1 MNKLKKKTLKKT
13 YKKNIKKHERKLQ
26 RIEENSSKRIIKEKL
41 IFIQGAS
48 PPRIWRGGYW
58 RCHTRSQTEL
68 TSVAISIETCFSAIF
83 IVIFVCAL
91 FPEYI
96 VIEGGATLTFDVRL
110 VQHNQMR

>member
-1 MNKLKKKTLKKT
+1 MPPHLA
-13 YKKNIKKHERKLQ
+13 YG
-26 RIEENSSKRIIKEKL
+26 EEGTGDVIPGLGQSSLLWLFLLRL
-41 IFIQGAS
+41 AS
-48 PPRIWRGGYW
+48 W
-58 RCHTRSQTEL
+58 L
-68 TSVAISIETCFSAIF
+68 FF